1 MKHRS
6 VIVAAISLILVVC
19 LQSVRA
25 ADLKGELQGVIV
37 WFYSLEV
44 KDGATQGN
52 VLTFKETAGFSRSHH
67 IIHDIRPL
75 SPQSKV
81 SQNDDGNWFLDL
93 APDRIVVKKDRP
105 LFLGQVLGITKSGNV
120 PIQFKPGDNVLLS
133 DVKFD
138 ADLARYV
145 ADRKDI
151 LIHDPAIT
159 EVRDQLL
166 KEHPRILSYII
177 AVDRFVCDHLKYGS
191 CKRPNTAVD
200 LLGFAKGR
208 CGEYTRLKLALL
220 RSAGIP
226 TRDVYAARTDPSGP
240 GVVDGGGDDTHVWL
254 QVFVPGTGWIDL
266 QSTKKLNNNQFHSFL
281 GGDHAE
287 GRYLRTFDM
296 FKTGE
301 DVQTKVYTYNAL
313 RQPGFVRGNGLL
325 LKIAPENSK
334 AVQALTSKIL
344 DYDSAPDAGIF
355 AEIESLPQPARP
367 LLYWFLISVPDRDIH
382 QRAASAFIKELESSL
397 ELKLE
402 SFRSVSPTLVLQRI
416 DEATRTSKPAR
427 TN

>member
-1 MKHRS
+1 MKHCS
-6 VIVAAISLILVVC
+6 FITAALSLIFGVC
-19 LQSVRA
+19 LQPVRA
-25 ADLKGELQGVIV
+25 VDLKGDLQGVIV

-81 SQNDDGNWFLDL
+81 SQDEDGNWFLDL

-166 KEHPRILSYII
+166 KEHPRILSYITE
-177 AVDRFVCDHLKYGS
+177 VDRFVCDRLKYGA

-266 QSTKKLNNNQFHSFL
+266 QSTKKLDNQFYSFL
-281 GGDHAE
+281 GGDHVE
-287 GRYLRTFDM
+287 GRYLRAIDL

-301 DVQTKVYTYNAL
+301 DIQTKAYTFNAL

-325 LKIAPENSK
+325 LRIDPKNLA
-334 AVQALTSKIL
+334 AVQAVTSKIL
-344 DYDSAPDAGIF
+344 DYGSAPDAGIF
-355 AEIESLPQPARP
+355 AEIERLPQPARP
-367 LLYWFLISVPDRDIH
+367 LLYWLLISVPDRDIH
-382 QRAASAFIKELESSL
+382 QRAASAFIKELESSPK
-397 ELKLE
+397 LKLE
-402 SFRSVSPTLVLQRI
+402 SFRSVSPALVAKRI
-416 DEATRTSKPAR
+416 DEALRPS
-427 TN
+427 N